1 MKATML
7 GAARVQLRTISALVV
22 REALAKYGHES
33 LGFFWIMVEPLVFSG
48 AVMVMWHFAHH
59 GNVDQIGIV
68 PFILTGYC
76 GITLWRHLSSGSV
89 QALRRRSSL
98 VFHSN
103 VKFFDIL
110 LSLSILETLGI
121 FTGFTVAY
129 VPLMAFGVMTPVND
143 PLLLIG
149 GWLFLGWVSFS
160 ASLILAALS
169 ELNETLE
176 KFIPATMYVTIPLTG
191 VFSMVEWLPERAQQ
205 VLLWSPLVHAMEMF
219 RAGAFSPDV
228 ATPVYSAGFLVASCF
243 VMTAIGLP
251 LVNLAQKH
259 VTNA

>member
-1 MKATML
+1 MTPTML
-7 GAARVQLRTISALVV
+7 TAARVQLRTVSALVV

-33 LGFFWIMVEPLVFSG
+33 LGFFWVMIEPLIFAG

-76 GITLWRHLSSGSV
+76 GITLWRHLSNGAV

-129 VPLMAFGVMTPVND
+129 VPLMAFGVMAPIND

-149 GWLFLGWVSFS
+149 GWLFLGWISFS

-169 ELNETLE
+169 ELNDTLE
-176 KFIPATMYVTIPLTG
+176 KFVPAAMYVTIPFTG
-191 VFSMVEWLPERAQQ
+191 VFSMVEWLPERAQE
-205 VLLWSPLVHAMEMF
+205 VMLWSPLVHATEMF
-219 RAGAFSPDV
+219 RAGAFPPDV
-228 ATPVYSAGFLVASCF
+228 VTPVYSASFLISSCF

-251 LVNLAQKH
+251 LVNLAQKRVTH
-259 VTNA
+259 V